1 MPPRPVYNN
10 QEQQPDLNSCGTLSL
25 SQDTHSN
32 TYTPDNTHPQMLDF
46 FTIATK
52 GGLVL
57 WSKTYGPAQSSP
69 INSLIQDVL
78 IEERS
83 STHIYYKDNYAIKWT
98 FVNDLDLIF
107 IAVYPKSLGL
117 TYIDTL
123 LQAASSQFSDLYGDR
138 KLRKSGGIPQ
148 LKDWGVQFEAL
159 LQTIEDQDALSKK
172 TKQPRKFEQTVGYSN
187 SLAFAKAKPE
197 DIKDTGKPALVD
209 EDEFLRNIELLK
221 KKSASPRIGMRK
233 GRGNKSPAASP
244 VIGSDDSNNKK
255 KAKEG
260 RKWDGKISA
269 KDAKSLDY
277 SNSDATEVV
286 NADHLIDQS
295 KLGQH
300 GKDGTYNVADLEA
313 SDDESYSDDES
324 EEEYTKISSRSLQ
337 AKKPAAASSGL
348 MSFFKNMTGQK
359 EMTEESLEPIM
370 SKMKEHLINK
380 NVAADIAQH
389 LCDSVAKGLVGQTLG
404 SFKSVQAHVKQSME
418 TALKRILTPKT
429 SVDLL
434 RDIAQ
439 AQAEKRP
446 YTIVFIGVNGVGKS
460 TNLSKTA
467 FWLLQ
472 NNLKVLIAACDT
484 FRSGAVEQ
492 LRVHARNLK
501 ALEQNAV
508 IDLYEKGYGKDSAS
522 IAKEAISS
530 AKLTGHDVVLID
542 TAGRM
547 QDNDPLMRAL
557 AKLVTVNNPDKII
570 FVGEALVGNEAVDQ
584 LTKFNAALKDYSGL
598 ANPRHIDGMILTK
611 FDTIDD
617 KVGAALSMTYTTGQ
631 PILFVG
637 TGQTYTDLKNMKVSH
652 VVASLLKE

>member
-1 MPPRPVYNN
+1 
-10 QEQQPDLNSCGTLSL
+10 
-25 SQDTHSN
+25 
-32 TYTPDNTHPQMLDF
+32 MLDF
-46 FTIATK
+46 FVIATK

-57 WSKTYGPAQSSP
+57 WSKAYGPSQSSP
-69 INSLIQDVL
+69 INNLIQDVL

-83 STHIYYKDNYAIKWT
+83 GTQIYYKDNFAVKWT

-117 TYIDTL
+117 LYIDKL
-123 LQAASSQFSDLYGDR
+123 LEVTSSQFNDLYGSR
-138 KLRKSGGIPQ
+138 ILARRNEVPQ
-148 LKDWGVQFEAL
+148 LKGWGVQFEAL
-159 LQTIEDQDALSKK
+159 LQTIEDQDALSRKS
-172 TKQPRKFEQTVGYSN
+172 KQPRKFEQTAGYSN
-187 SLAFAKAKPE
+187 SLAFAKSKPD
-197 DIKDTGKPALVD
+197 DIRDAPKAALID
-209 EDEFLRNIELLK
+209 EDEFRRNVELLK
-221 KKSASPRIGMRK
+221 KKSASPRMGGK
-233 GRGNKSPAASP
+233 KVKAKSPAGSP
-244 VIGSDDSNNKK
+244 IIGSESPSTKK
-255 KAKEG
+255 GKEG

-277 SNSDATEVV
+277 SNADTGDFVAPEHLVV
-286 NADHLIDQS
+286 QS
-295 KLGQH
+295 GMGQH
-300 GKDGTYNVADLEA
+300 KDGAYNVADLDA
-313 SDDESYSDDES
+313 SDDESFSDDES
-324 EEEYTKISSRSLQ
+324 DEEYTKISARSLQ
-337 AKKPAAASSGL
+337 AKQPAAKSGL

-359 EMTEESLEPIM
+359 EITAESLEPIM
-370 SKMKEHLINK
+370 AKMKEHLINK

-404 SFKSVQAHVKQSME
+404 SFKSVQAQVKQNME

-492 LRVHARNLK
+492 LRVHVRNLK
-501 ALEQNAV
+501 ALEANAV
-508 IDLYEKGYGKDSAS
+508 VDLYEKGYGKDSAA

-530 AKLTGHDVVLID
+530 SKITGHDVVLID

-557 AKLVTVNNPDKII
+557 AKLVSVNNPDKII

-584 LTKFNAALKDYSGL
+584 LTKFNAALKDFSGL

-652 VVASLLKE
+652 VVQSLMRE

>member
-1 MPPRPVYNN
+1 
-10 QEQQPDLNSCGTLSL
+10 
-25 SQDTHSN
+25 
-32 TYTPDNTHPQMLDF
+32 MLEF

-57 WSKTYGPAQSSP
+57 WSKSYGPNQSSP
-69 INSLIQDVL
+69 INSLIQEVL

-83 STHIYYKDNYAIKWT
+83 STQIYYKDNYAIKWT
-98 FVNDLDLIF
+98 FDNDLNLIF
-107 IAVYPKSLGL
+107 VAVYAKSLGL
-117 TYIDTL
+117 PYIDTL
-123 LQAASSQFSDLYGDR
+123 LATTSAQFSDLYGE
-138 KLRKSGGIPQ
+138 KILQKKGIVQ
-148 LKDWGVQFEAL
+148 LKDWNVQFEAL
-159 LQTIEDQDALSKK
+159 LQTIEDQNDQSKK
-172 TKQPRKFEQTVGYSN
+172 SRQPRKFEDTVGYAN
-187 SLAFAKAKPE
+187 SLAFAKAKPANIPSSRVE
-197 DIKDTGKPALVD
+197 DLKDTTKQALID
-209 EDEFLRNIELLK
+209 EDEFRRNIELLK
-221 KKSASPRIGMRK
+221 KKTASPRMGGK
-233 GRGNKSPAASP
+233 KSKSAKSPVASP
-244 VIGSDDSNNKK
+244 VIGSDEPKK

-277 SNSDATEVV
+277 SNSDATDVV
-286 NADHLIDQS
+286 NADHLVDQS
-295 KLGQH
+295 GMGQLS
-300 GKDGTYNVADLEA
+300 KDGTYNVADLEA
-313 SDDESYSDDES
+313 SEDDSYSSDESDE
-324 EEEYTKISSRSLQ
+324 EFTKISSRSLQ
-337 AKKPAAASSGL
+337 AKKPTTGF

-359 EMTEESLEPIM
+359 EITSENLQPIM
-370 SKMKEHLINK
+370 GKMKEHLVNK

-389 LCDSVAKGLVGQTLG
+389 LCDSVAKGLEGQTLG
-404 SFKSVQAHVKQSME
+404 SFKSIQAHVKQSME
-418 TALKRILTPKT
+418 LALKRILTPKT

-492 LRVHARNLK
+492 LRVHVRNLK
-501 ALEQNAV
+501 ALEQNAIV
-508 IDLYEKGYGKDSAS
+508 DLYEKGYGKDSAS

-530 AKLTGHDVVLID
+530 AKMTGHDVVLID

-584 LTKFNAALKDYSGL
+584 LTKFNAALKDFSGL

-652 VVASLLKE
+652 VVGSLLRE

>member
-1 MPPRPVYNN
+1 
-10 QEQQPDLNSCGTLSL
+10 
-25 SQDTHSN
+25 
-32 TYTPDNTHPQMLDF
+32 MLDF

-57 WSKTYGPAQSSP
+57 WSKAYSPTQSSP
-69 INSLIQDVL
+69 INNLIHEVL

-83 STHIYYKDNYAIKWT
+83 STQVYYKDNYAVKWT

-107 IAVYPKSLGL
+107 IAVFPKALGL

-123 LQAASSQFSDLYGDR
+123 LTVSSVQFSELYGDVISHR
-138 KLRKSGGIPQ
+138 NGGIPL
-148 LKDWGVQFEAL
+148 LKGWGVHFEAL
-159 LQTIEDQDALSKK
+159 LQTVEDQDSLSKK
-172 TKQPRKFEQTVGYSN
+172 SRQPRKFEDTVGYSN
-187 SLAFAKAKPE
+187 SLAYAKAKPE
-197 DIKDTGKPALVD
+197 DAKTTSNSPLLN
-209 EDEFLRNIELLK
+209 EDEFRRNMELLK
-221 KKSASPRIGMRK
+221 KKTASPRVGGRK
-233 GRGNKSPAASP
+233 GKGAKSPIASP
-244 VIGSDDSNNKK
+244 VIGMDDSKK
-255 KAKEG
+255 KIKEG

-277 SNSDATEVV
+277 SNSDATEVA
-286 NADHLIDQS
+286 NADHLVDQS
-295 KLGQH
+295 GMGHH
-300 GKDGTYNVADLEA
+300 GKDGIYNVADLEA
-313 SDDESYSDDES
+313 SDEDSYSSDEL
-324 EEEYTKISSRSLQ
+324 EEEFTKISARSLQ

-348 MSFFKNMTGQK
+348 LSFFKNMTGQK
-359 EMTEESLEPIM
+359 EMTPESLEPIM
-370 SKMKEHLINK
+370 SKMKEHLVNK

-389 LCDSVAKGLVGQTLG
+389 LCDSVTKGLVGQTLG
-404 SFKSVQAHVKQSME
+404 SFKSVQTHVRQSME
-418 TALKRILTPKT
+418 LALKRILTPKT

-492 LRVHARNLK
+492 LRVHVRNLK

-508 IDLYEKGYGKDSAS
+508 VDLYEKGYGKDSAA

-530 AKLTGHDVVLID
+530 AKITGHDVVLVD

-584 LTKFNAALKDYSGL
+584 LTKFNAALKDFSGM

>member
-1 MPPRPVYNN
+1 
-10 QEQQPDLNSCGTLSL
+10 
-25 SQDTHSN
+25 
-32 TYTPDNTHPQMLDF
+32 MLDF

-57 WSKTYGPAQSSP
+57 WSKSYGPSQSSP
-69 INSLIQDVL
+69 INSLIQDIL

-83 STHIYYKDNYAIKWT
+83 STQIYHKDNYAIKWS
-98 FVNDLDLIF
+98 FINDLDLIF

-117 TYIDTL
+117 SYIDTL
-123 LQAASSQFSDLYGDR
+123 LEAASSQFSDLYGDR
-138 KLRKSGGIPQ
+138 IMRKSGGIPQ

-159 LQTIEDQDALSKK
+159 LQTIEDQDALAKK

-187 SLAFAKAKPE
+187 SLAYAKAKPE
-197 DIKDTGKPALVD
+197 DIKEASKAALVD
-209 EDEFLRNIELLK
+209 QDEYLRNIELLK
-221 KKSASPRIGMRK
+221 KKSASSPRIGVRK
-233 GRGNKSPAASP
+233 GRGGAKSPVASP
-244 VIGSDDSNNKK
+244 VIGSDDSNKK

-277 SNSDATEVV
+277 SNSDAAEVV
-286 NADHLIDQS
+286 NADHLVDQS

-300 GKDGTYNVADLEA
+300 GKDGTYNVADLEL
-313 SDDESYSDDES
+313 SDDDESYSDDES
-324 EEEYTKISSRSLQ
+324 EEEYTKISARSLQ
-337 AKKPAAASSGL
+337 AKKPTAASSGL
-348 MSFFKNMTGQK
+348 LSFFKNMTGQK
-359 EMTEESLEPIM
+359 ELTAESLEPIM

-508 IDLYEKGYGKDSAS
+508 VDLYEKGYGKDSAS

>member
-1 MPPRPVYNN
+1 
-10 QEQQPDLNSCGTLSL
+10 
-25 SQDTHSN
+25 
-32 TYTPDNTHPQMLDF
+32 MLDF

-57 WSKTYGPAQSSP
+57 WSKAYGPSKSSP
-69 INSLIQDVL
+69 INNLIQDVL

-83 STHIYYKDNYAIKWT
+83 STQIYYKDNFAVKWS

-117 TYIDTL
+117 TYIDML
-123 LQAASSQFSDLYGDR
+123 LRAASSQFSDRYSER
-138 KLRKSGGIPQ
+138 ILRKSGGIPQ
-148 LKDWGVQFEAL
+148 LKDWNVQFEAL

-172 TKQPRKFEQTVGYSN
+172 TKQPRKYEETVGYTN
-187 SLAFAKAKPE
+187 SLAFAKAKSE
-197 DIKDTGKPALVD
+197 DVKDTSKTALVD
-209 EDEFLRNIELLK
+209 EDEFLRNIERLK

-233 GRGNKSPAASP
+233 GRGSKSPAASP
-244 VIGSDDSNNKK
+244 VIGSDDSKK
-255 KAKEG
+255 KVKEG

-277 SNSDATEVV
+277 SNSDVTEAV

-313 SDDESYSDDES
+313 SGEEDSYSDDES
-324 EEEYTKISSRSLQ
+324 EEEYTKISARSLQ
-337 AKKPAAASSGL
+337 AKKPAASSGL

-359 EMTEESLEPIM
+359 EITAESLDPIM

-389 LCDSVAKGLVGQTLG
+389 LCDSVAKGLVGQNLG
-404 SFKSVQAHVKQSME
+404 SFKSVQSHVKQSME

-508 IDLYEKGYGKDSAS
+508 VDLYEKGYGKDSAA

-652 VVASLLKE
+652 VVASLLRE

>member
-1 MPPRPVYNN
+1 
-10 QEQQPDLNSCGTLSL
+10 
-25 SQDTHSN
+25 
-32 TYTPDNTHPQMLDF
+32 MLDF
-46 FTIATK
+46 FFIATR

-57 WSKTYGPAQSSP
+57 WSKAYGPSQQSP
-69 INSLIQDVL
+69 INSLIQEVL

-83 STHIYYKDNYAIKWT
+83 GTQVYYKDNYALKWT

-107 IAVYPKSLGL
+107 IAVYPKSLSL
-117 TYIDTL
+117 SYIDTL
-123 LQAASSQFSDLYGDR
+123 LEATSSQFSDLYGSR
-138 KLRKSGGIPQ
+138 ITRSSTIPQ
-148 LKDWGVQFEAL
+148 LKGWSVHFEAL
-159 LQTIEDQDALSKK
+159 LQTIEDQDAMSRKA
-172 TKQPRKFEQTVGYSN
+172 KQPRKFEQTSGYTN
-187 SLAFAKAKPE
+187 SLAYAKSKPE
-197 DIKDTGKPALVD
+197 NITDPLKPSLVD
-209 EDEFLRNIELLK
+209 EDEFRKNIELLK
-221 KKSASPRIGMRK
+221 KKTASPRMGGRK
-233 GRGNKSPAASP
+233 ANKAKSPTGSP
-244 VIGSDDSNNKK
+244 IVGSDVSSPK

-277 SNSDATEVV
+277 SNSEGSELV
-286 NADHLIDQS
+286 NADHLVDQS
-295 KLGQH
+295 GMGRH
-300 GKDGTYNVADLEA
+300 TKDGTYTVADLEA
-313 SDDESYSDDES
+313 SDEESYSDDDS
-324 EEEYTKISSRSLQ
+324 EAEYTKISSRSLQ
-337 AKKPAAASSGL
+337 AKTPASKSGL
-348 MSFFKNMTGQK
+348 VSFFKNMTGQK
-359 EMTEESLEPIM
+359 EITADSLEPIM
-370 SKMKEHLINK
+370 NKMKEHLINK

-389 LCDSVAKGLVGQTLG
+389 LCDSVAKSLIGQTLG
-404 SFKSVQAHVKQSME
+404 SFKSIQTHVKQSME
-418 TALKRILTPKT
+418 IALKRILTPKT

-492 LRVHARNLK
+492 LRVHVRNLK

-508 IDLYEKGYGKDSAS
+508 VDLYEKGYGKDSAA
-522 IAKEAISS
+522 IAKEAITS
-530 AKLTGHDVVLID
+530 AKLSGHDVVLID

-584 LTKFNAALKDYSGL
+584 LTKFNAALKDFSGL
-598 ANPRHIDGMILTK
+598 ANPPHINGMILTK

-652 VVASLLKE
+652 LVQSLLRE

>member
-1 MPPRPVYNN
+1 
-10 QEQQPDLNSCGTLSL
+10 
-25 SQDTHSN
+25 
-32 TYTPDNTHPQMLDF
+32 MLDF

-57 WSKTYGPAQSSP
+57 WSKSYSPSLSSP
-69 INSLIQDVL
+69 INTLIQDVL

-83 STHIYYKDNYAIKWT
+83 STQVYYKDNYAIKWS
-98 FVNDLDLIF
+98 FANELDLMF
-107 IAVYPKSLGL
+107 VAVYPKALGL
-117 TYIDTL
+117 SYVDTL
-123 LQAASSQFSDLYGDR
+123 LAAVSMEFSSLYGDSIS
-138 KLRKSGGIPQ
+138 LRNGSVPQ
-148 LKDWGVQFEAL
+148 LKDWSVHFEAL
-159 LQTIEDQDALSKK
+159 LQTVEDQTAMAKK
-172 TKQPRKFEQTVGYSN
+172 VKQPRKFEDTARYAN
-187 SLAFAKAKPE
+187 TLAFAKAKPE
-197 DIKDTGKPALVD
+197 DTKDVSHSPLLD
-209 EDEFLRNIELLK
+209 EDEFRRNVDLLK
-221 KKSASPRIGMRK
+221 KKTASPRITGRK
-233 GRGNKSPAASP
+233 SKGAKSPITSP
-244 VIGSDDSNNKK
+244 VIGLDDSKK

-277 SNSDATEVV
+277 SNSDASEVV
-286 NADHLIDQS
+286 KAGHLVDQS
-295 KLGQH
+295 DMGRH
-300 GKDGTYNVADLEA
+300 GNDGTYNVADLEA
-313 SDDESYSDDES
+313 TDEDSYSSTES
-324 EEEYTKISSRSLQ
+324 DEEEYTKISARSLQ
-337 AKKPAAASSGL
+337 AKKTVAPTSGL
-348 MSFFKNMTGQK
+348 LSFFKSMSGQR
-359 EMTEESLEPIM
+359 EMTAESLEPIM
-370 SKMKEHLINK
+370 HRMKEHLVAK

-389 LCDSVAKGLVGQTLG
+389 LCDSVAKGLIGQTLG
-404 SFKSVQAHVKQSME
+404 NFKSVQAHVKQSME
-418 TALKRILTPKT
+418 LALKRILTPKT

-492 LRVHARNLK
+492 LRVHVRNLK
-501 ALEQNAV
+501 ALESNAIV
-508 IDLYEKGYGKDSAS
+508 DLYEKGYGKDSAA

-584 LTKFNAALKDYSGL
+584 LTKFNAALKDFSGL
-598 ANPRHIDGMILTK
+598 ANPRHIDGMILSK

-652 VVASLLKE
+652 VVASLLRE

>member
-1 MPPRPVYNN
+1 
-10 QEQQPDLNSCGTLSL
+10 
-25 SQDTHSN
+25 
-32 TYTPDNTHPQMLDF
+32 MLDF

-57 WSKTYGPAQSSP
+57 WSKAYGSAQSSP
-69 INSLIQDVL
+69 INNLIQEVL

-83 STHIYYKDNYAIKWT
+83 STQIYYKDNYAIKWT
-98 FVNDLDLIF
+98 FLNDLDLIF
-107 IAVYPKSLGL
+107 IAVYPKALGL
-117 TYIDTL
+117 TYIDIL
-123 LQAASSQFSDLYGDR
+123 LQAVSSQFNDRYGERIAR
-138 KLRKSGGIPQ
+138 KASGIPQ
-148 LKDWGVQFEAL
+148 LKDWDVQFEAL
-159 LQTIEDQDALSKK
+159 LQTIEDQDALSRKS
-172 TKQPRKFEQTVGYSN
+172 KQPRKFEQTVGYTN
-187 SLAFAKAKPE
+187 TLAYAKAKPE
-197 DIKDTGKPALVD
+197 DTKDSSKAALLD
-209 EDEFLRNIELLK
+209 EDEFRRNVEMLK
-221 KKSASPRIGMRK
+221 KKTASPRMGGRK
-233 GRGNKSPAASP
+233 GKGAKSPVASP
-244 VIGSDDSNNKK
+244 TIGSDETKK

-277 SNSDATEVV
+277 SNSESSEVV
-286 NADHLIDQS
+286 KAEHLVDQS
-295 KLGQH
+295 GMGQL

-313 SDDESYSDDES
+313 SEDDESYSDDES
-324 EEEYTKISSRSLQ
+324 EGEYTKISARSLQ
-337 AKKPAAASSGL
+337 AKKPAAASGL

-359 EMTEESLEPIM
+359 EMTDESLEPIM

-404 SFKSVQAHVKQSME
+404 NFKSVQSHVKQSME
-418 TALKRILTPKT
+418 IALKRILTPKT

-492 LRVHARNLK
+492 LRVHVRNLK

-508 IDLYEKGYGKDSAS
+508 VDLYEKGYGKDSAA

-584 LTKFNAALKDYSGL
+584 LTKFNAALKDFSGL

-652 VVASLLKE
+652 VVASLLRE

>member
-1 MPPRPVYNN
+1 
-10 QEQQPDLNSCGTLSL
+10 
-25 SQDTHSN
+25 
-32 TYTPDNTHPQMLDF
+32 MLDF
-46 FTIATK
+46 FTITTR

-57 WSKTYGPAQSSP
+57 WSKAYSASSTSP
-69 INSLIQDVL
+69 INHLIQEVL

-83 STHIYYKDNYAIKWT
+83 STQIYYKDNYALKWT

-107 IAVYPKSLGL
+107 I
-117 TYIDTL
+117 
-123 LQAASSQFSDLYGDR
+123 
-138 KLRKSGGIPQ
+138 
-148 LKDWGVQFEAL
+148 
-159 LQTIEDQDALSKK
+159 SKK
-172 TKQPRKFEQTVGYSN
+172 AKQPRKFEETVGYAN
-187 SLAFAKAKPE
+187 TLAFAKSKPDE
-197 DIKDTGKPALVD
+197 IGSKSPLLD
-209 EDEFLRNIELLK
+209 EDEFRRNVELLK
-221 KKSASPRIGMRK
+221 KKTASPRMGGRK
-233 GRGNKSPAASP
+233 GKGAKSPVTSP
-244 VIGSDDSNNKK
+244 VIGSDDSPKK
-255 KAKEG
+255 KVKEG

-277 SNSDATEVV
+277 SNSDISEVV
-286 NADHLIDQS
+286 KTDRLVDQS
-295 KLGQH
+295 GMGQH
-300 GKDGTYNVADLEA
+300 SKDGTYSVADLEA
-313 SDDESYSDDES
+313 SDDAEDSYSSDDS
-324 EEEYTKISSRSLQ
+324 DGGYTKISGRSLQ
-337 AKKPAAASSGL
+337 AKKPVASNGL
-348 MSFFKNMTGQK
+348 LSFFKNMTGQK

-370 SKMKEHLINK
+370 RKMKEHLINK

-389 LCDSVAKGLVGQTLG
+389 LCDSIAKGLVGQTLG
-404 SFKSVQAHVKQSME
+404 SFKSVQAHVKQNME
-418 TALKRILTPKT
+418 LALKRILTPKT

-472 NNLKVLIAACDT
+472 NNMKVLIAACDT

-492 LRVHARNLK
+492 LRVHVRNLK

-508 IDLYEKGYGKDSAS
+508 VDLYEKGYGKDSAT

-530 AKLTGHDVVLID
+530 AKTTGHDVVLID

-584 LTKFNAALKDYSGL
+584 LTKFNAALKDFSGM

-652 VVASLLKE
+652 VVASLLRE

>member
-1 MPPRPVYNN
+1 
-10 QEQQPDLNSCGTLSL
+10 
-25 SQDTHSN
+25 
-32 TYTPDNTHPQMLDF
+32 MLDF

-57 WSKTYGPAQSSP
+57 WSKAYGLSKSSSTP
-69 INSLIQDVL
+69 INGLIQEVL

-83 STHIYYKDNYAIKWT
+83 SSQVYYKDNYALKWT
-98 FVNDLDLIF
+98 FANDLDLIF
-107 IAVYPKSLGL
+107 IAVYPKALGL

-123 LQAASSQFSDLYGDR
+123 LKATSTQFSDSYGEEI
-138 KLRKSGGIPQ
+138 LRKGSIPRLQ
-148 LKDWGVQFEAL
+148 HWDVQFEAL
-159 LQTIEDQDALSKK
+159 LRTIEDQNSSKK
-172 TKQPRKFEQTVGYSN
+172 AKQPRKFEETIGYAN
-187 SLAFAKAKPE
+187 TLAYAKAKPDE
-197 DIKDTGKPALVD
+197 AKDDTKSPLLD
-209 EDEFLRNIELLK
+209 EDEYRRNIELLK
-221 KKSASPRIGMRK
+221 KKMVSPKMGGRK
-233 GRGNKSPAASP
+233 SKGGAKSPVSSP
-244 VIGSDDSNNKK
+244 VIGSDEPKK
-255 KAKEG
+255 KVKEG
-260 RKWDGKISA
+260 RKWDGSISA

-277 SNSDATEVV
+277 SKSDASEDVK
-286 NADHLIDQS
+286 ADHLVDRS
-295 KLGQH
+295 GMGQH
-300 GKDGTYNVADLEA
+300 SRDGVYSVADLDA
-313 SDDESYSDDES
+313 SDDDEESFSSDGD
-324 EEEYTKISSRSLQ
+324 EEYTKISSRSLQ
-337 AKKPAAASSGL
+337 AKKSTASTGL
-348 MSFFKNMTGQK
+348 LSFFKSMTGQK
-359 EMTEESLEPIM
+359 ELTAENLEPIM
-370 SKMKEHLINK
+370 NKMKEHLINK

-389 LCDSVAKGLVGQTLG
+389 LCDSVAKGLIGQTLG
-404 SFKSVQAHVKQSME
+404 SFKSIQSHVKQSME
-418 TALKRILTPKT
+418 VALKRILTPKT

-472 NNLKVLIAACDT
+472 NNLKILIAACDT

-492 LRVHARNLK
+492 LRVHVRNLK

-508 IDLYEKGYGKDSAS
+508 VDLYEKGYGKDAAS

-557 AKLVTVNNPDKII
+557 AKLVTVNDPDKII

-584 LTKFNAALKDYSGL
+584 LTKFNAALKDFSGL

-652 VVASLLKE
+652 VVASLLRD

>member
-1 MPPRPVYNN
+1 
-10 QEQQPDLNSCGTLSL
+10 
-25 SQDTHSN
+25 
-32 TYTPDNTHPQMLDF
+32 MLDF

-57 WSKTYGPAQSSP
+57 WSKAYGPTQSSP
-69 INSLIQDVL
+69 INSLIQEIL

-83 STHIYYKDNYAIKWT
+83 STQVYFKDNYSIKWT

-107 IAVYPKSLGL
+107 VAVYPKALGL

-123 LQAASSQFSDLYGDR
+123 LKATSTQFSDLYRDR
-138 KLRKSGGIPQ
+138 VLRKSGGIPQ
-148 LKDWGVQFEAL
+148 LKEWEVQFEAL
-159 LQTIEDQDALSKK
+159 LQTVEDQDSQSKK
-172 TKQPRKFEQTVGYSN
+172 SKQPRKFEDTVGYAN
-187 SLAFAKAKPE
+187 TLAYAKAKPE
-197 DIKDTGKPALVD
+197 DIKDTVRSPLLD
-209 EDEFLRNIELLK
+209 EDEFRKNVELLK
-221 KKSASPRIGMRK
+221 KKTASPRMGGRK
-233 GRGNKSPAASP
+233 GKGAKSPTASP
-244 VIGSDDSNNKK
+244 VIGSDDSKK
-255 KAKEG
+255 RVKEG

-277 SNSDATEVV
+277 SNSDVSETV
-286 NADHLIDQS
+286 NADHLVDQS
-295 KLGQH
+295 GMGQH
-300 GKDGTYNVADLEA
+300 SKDGTYSVADLEA
-313 SDDESYSDDES
+313 SDEDSYSSNES
-324 EEEYTKISSRSLQ
+324 DEEYTKISARSLQ
-337 AKKPAAASSGL
+337 AKKPAAASNGL

-359 EMTEESLEPIM
+359 EMTTESLEPIM
-370 SKMKEHLINK
+370 SKMKEHLVNK

-389 LCDSVAKGLVGQTLG
+389 LCDSVAKGLEGQTLG

-418 TALKRILTPKT
+418 LALKRILTPKT

-492 LRVHARNLK
+492 LRVHVRNLQ

-508 IDLYEKGYGKDSAS
+508 VDLYEKGYGKDSAA

>member
-1 MPPRPVYNN
+1 
-10 QEQQPDLNSCGTLSL
+10 
-25 SQDTHSN
+25 
-32 TYTPDNTHPQMLDF
+32 MLDF

-57 WSKTYGPAQSSP
+57 WTKAYGPSKSPTTP
-69 INSLIQDVL
+69 INTLIQDVL

-83 STHIYYKDNYAIKWT
+83 SSQVYYKDNYALKWT
-98 FVNDLDLIF
+98 FANELDLIF
-107 IAVYPKSLGL
+107 IAVYPKALGL
-117 TYIDTL
+117 TYIDAL
-123 LQAASSQFSDLYGDR
+123 LSATSSQFSDQYGDKISNNR
-138 KLRKSGGIPQ
+138 IPQ
-148 LKDWGVQFEAL
+148 LKKWDVEFEAL
-159 LQTIEDQDALSKK
+159 LQTIEDQDSRSKK
-172 TKQPRKFEQTVGYSN
+172 SKQPRKFEETVGYAN
-187 SLAFAKAKPE
+187 TLAYSRAKPDE
-197 DIKDTGKPALVD
+197 KETTKSSLVD
-209 EDEFLRNIELLK
+209 EDEYRKNIELLK
-221 KKSASPRIGMRK
+221 KTASPRMGGRK
-233 GRGNKSPAASP
+233 GKGAKSPVQSP
-244 VIGSDDSNNKK
+244 VMGSDMPKK

-260 RKWDGKISA
+260 RKWDGQISA
-269 KDAKSLDY
+269 KDAAELDY
-277 SNSDATEVV
+277 SKS
-286 NADHLIDQS
+286 NASGAFNTDHLVDRDGM
-295 KLGQH
+295 GQH
-300 GKDGTYNVADLEA
+300 GRDGVYSVADLDA
-313 SDDESYSDDES
+313 SDDEESYSS
-324 EEEYTKISSRSLQ
+324 EEDEEYARISSRTLQ
-337 AKKPAAASSGL
+337 PKKSAATSTGL
-348 MSFFKNMTGQK
+348 MSFFKNMTGQR
-359 EMTEESLEPIM
+359 ELTAENLEPIM
-370 SKMKEHLINK
+370 NKMKEHLINK
-380 NVAADIAQH
+380 NVAAEIAQH
-389 LCDSVAKGLVGQTLG
+389 LCDSVAKGLIGQTLG
-404 SFKSVQAHVKQSME
+404 SFKSIQAHVKQSME
-418 TALKRILTPKT
+418 VALKRILTPKT

-472 NNLKVLIAACDT
+472 NNLKILIAACDT

-492 LRVHARNLK
+492 LRVHVRNLK

-508 IDLYEKGYGKDSAS
+508 VDLYEKGYGKDSAA
-522 IAKEAISS
+522 IAKEAIAS
-530 AKLTGHDVVLID
+530 AKTTGHDVVLID

-584 LTKFNAALKDYSGL
+584 LTKFNAALKDFSGL

-652 VVASLLKE
+652 VVASLLKD

>member
-1 MPPRPVYNN
+1 
-10 QEQQPDLNSCGTLSL
+10 
-25 SQDTHSN
+25 
-32 TYTPDNTHPQMLDF
+32 MLDF
-46 FTIATK
+46 FFIATK

-57 WSKTYGPAQSSP
+57 WSKAYGPSQSSP
-69 INSLIQDVL
+69 INSLIHDVL

-83 STHIYYKDNYAIKWT
+83 STQVYYKDNYAIKWT
-98 FVNDLDLIF
+98 FVNDLDLVF

-117 TYIDTL
+117 SYVDSL
-123 LQAASSQFSDLYGDR
+123 LQATSSQFNELYGSR
-138 KLRKSGGIPQ
+138 ILRKNQIPQ
-148 LKDWGVQFEAL
+148 LKGWGIHFEAL

-172 TKQPRKFEQTVGYSN
+172 VKQPRKFEQTTGYAN
-187 SLAFAKAKPE
+187 TLAYARAKPE
-197 DIKDTGKPALVD
+197 DVRESHIPSFVD
-209 EDEFLRNIELLK
+209 EEEFRRNVELLK
-221 KKSASPRIGMRK
+221 KKTASPRMGGRK
-233 GRGNKSPAASP
+233 ASKAKSPIGSP
-244 VIGSDDSNNKK
+244 VIGSEASSPKRN
-255 KAKEG
+255 KEG
-260 RKWDGKISA
+260 RKWDGKISV

-277 SNSDATEVV
+277 SNSDGNEFVKP
-286 NADHLIDQS
+286 DHLVDQGGM
-295 KLGQH
+295 GQH
-300 GKDGTYNVADLEA
+300 SKDGTYNVADLEA

-324 EEEYTKISSRSLQ
+324 EEEYTKISARSLL
-337 AKKPAAASSGL
+337 AKKSSAESGL

-359 EMTEESLEPIM
+359 EMSTESLEPIM

-404 SFKSVQAHVKQSME
+404 NFKSVQSHVKQSME
-418 TALKRILTPKT
+418 TSLKRILTPKT

-492 LRVHARNLK
+492 LRVHVRNLK
-501 ALEQNAV
+501 ALEANAIV
-508 IDLYEKGYGKDSAS
+508 DLYEKGYGKDSAA

-584 LTKFNAALKDYSGL
+584 LTKFNAALKDFSGR

-652 VVASLLKE
+652 VVQSLLRE

>member
-1 MPPRPVYNN
+1 
-10 QEQQPDLNSCGTLSL
+10 
-25 SQDTHSN
+25 
-32 TYTPDNTHPQMLDF
+32 MLDF

-57 WSKTYGPAQSSP
+57 WTKAYGPNPNSP
-69 INSLIQDVL
+69 VNALIQEVL

-83 STHIYYKDNYAIKWT
+83 NAQIYYKDNFAIKWN

-107 IAVYPKSLGL
+107 IAVYSKTLVL
-117 TYIDTL
+117 AYIDRL
-123 LQAASSQFSDLYGDR
+123 LQATSAQFSDQYGER
-138 KLRKSGGIPQ
+138 IGPSLRKKGSIQ
-148 LKDWGVQFEAL
+148 LKGWDVQFEAL
-159 LQTIEDQDALSKK
+159 LQTIEDQDSASKK
-172 TKQPRKFEQTVGYSN
+172 SKQPRKFEETIGYTN
-187 SLAFAKAKPE
+187 TLAYAKAKPS
-197 DIKDTGKPALVD
+197 KDELENSKGALID
-209 EDEFLRNIELLK
+209 EEEFRKNIDLLK
-221 KKSASPRIGMRK
+221 KRSGPGVSPGSPRAGGRR
-233 GRGNKSPAASP
+233 GRGGAKSPVSGSGSPIIGGSEDAS
-244 VIGSDDSNNKK
+244 STKK
-255 KAKEG
+255 KPLKEG

-269 KDAKSLDY
+269 KDAASLDY
-277 SNSDATEVV
+277 SNSTSSDAVS
-286 NADHLIDQS
+286 ADHLVQQRS
-295 KLGQH
+295 LGQH
-300 GKDGTYNVADLEA
+300 SKDGTYTVADLE
-313 SDDESYSDDES
+313 SEEEDSYSEEDSD
-324 EEEYTKISSRSLQ
+324 EEYTKISARSLQ
-337 AKKPAAASSGL
+337 AKKPVSGSSGGL
-348 MSFFKNMTGQK
+348 LSFFKNMTGSK
-359 EMTEESLEPIM
+359 ELTSENLEPIM
-370 SKMKEHLINK
+370 SKMKEHLVNK

-418 TALKRILTPKT
+418 VALKRILTPKT

-439 AQAEKRP
+439 AQAENRP

-492 LRVHARNLK
+492 LRVHQRNLK

-508 IDLYEKGYGKDSAS
+508 VDLYEKGYGKDSAA
-522 IAKEAISS
+522 IAKEAIAS
-530 AKLTGHDVVLID
+530 AKQSGHDVVLID

-584 LTKFNAALKDYSGL
+584 LTKFNAALKDFSGL

-652 VVASLLKE
+652 VVASLLRD